1 MSTVAIDAD
10 RFQVARWDIPLPWV
24 PDDDLP
30 PSADFDVEPDW
41 DAAFDRPFP
50 EDHEWWARE
59 CDERERREL
68 NGPTDADWDE
78 YAKRS
83 EWQGRLEHTH
93 RITDAD
99 IEAAGLAVG

>member
-1 MSTVAIDAD
+1 MSTVAIAAD
-10 RFQVARWDIPLPWV
+10 GFQVARWEITLPWT

-30 PSADFDVEPDW
+30 PSADFDFEPDW

-68 NGPTDADWDE
+68 SGPNDADWDE
-78 YAKRS
+78 MARWS
-83 EWQGRLEHTH
+83 EWHARLEYTH
-93 RITDAD
+93 MITDAD
-99 IEAAGLAVG
+99 IEAA